1 MQAIVS
7 VHCFVPPDLSYPKDI
22 NDQIVKYLMI
32 ACYLPKKQSLLLPK
46 IIIFISALHA
56 FTLFLKPKPHTS
68 SNVVANVRQVW
79 VLGIIYY
86 QSHRPTLTKFAIKF
100 GYNSLHYFSAL
111 AAFCVLYNRT
121 QLSQD
126 FSSFYIKFSKLLEV
140 GRQKLKKRN
149 YTRFMHLIFH
159 DNFS

>member
-56 FTLFLKPKPHTS
+56 FTLFLKPKPHII
-68 SNVVANVRQVW
+68 SNGRGDECQTR
-79 VLGIIYY
+79 LGLNQGNRWKICL
-86 QSHRPTLTKFAIKF
+86 SP
-100 GYNSLHYFSAL
+100 SFS
-111 AAFCVLYNRT
+111 Y
-121 QLSQD
+121 S
-126 FSSFYIKFSKLLEV
+126 
-140 GRQKLKKRN
+140 
-149 YTRFMHLIFH
+149 
-159 DNFS
+159 